1 MNRKEIDDDLEKY
14 DNWEKHDDFTIVPI
28 LEDNDK
34 LYPKINWEQ
43 VDKVKAYQLQKCCVE
58 VLKREKN
65 HEENRVWLEESIN
78 LRCEVCGNGFENQV
92 VFYRP
97 PVDKEGNLSVPF
109 IFRSGE

>member
-28 LEDNDK
+28 LKQTPRD
-34 LYPKINWEQ
+34 WEQ

-65 HEENRVWLEESIN
+65 HEESRVWLEESIN
-78 LRCEVCGNGFENQV
+78 LRCEVCGNEFENQV
-92 VFYRP
+92 VLYCP
-97 PVDKEGNLSVPF
+97 PIDKEGNLSVPL